1 MPPIS
6 ICGLTSSPAASL
18 RIVDGYAPLRPV
30 SSFEIVSRATP
41 LLSANSSWLI
51 TAPCRMRRKRGRSI
65 LQTSKTLQKP
75 CIKPT
80 TMLRYLE
87 YSVLSG
93 IRGSLVMSLDPR
105 LVVPYVTEQSPRGER
120 TMDIYSRLL
129 ADRIIFIGMPV
140 DDQIA
145 NVVMAQLLHLDSED
159 PEQDINLYINSPG
172 GSVHAGMAIY
182 DTMQYV
188 NADVATTALGMAA
201 SMGSFLLTAG
211 AKGKRSALP
220 NARIL
225 LHQPHIGG
233 GLGGQ
238 VSDVEIHARELVRT
252 KKRMNELYSQMT
264 GQPIEKIERDT
275 DRDYM
280 LGPEEALEYGVI
292 DRVVNRL
299 QEGVIAAGG

>member
-1 MPPIS
+1 M
-6 ICGLTSSPAASL
+6 
-18 RIVDGYAPLRPV
+18 RH
-30 SSFEIVSRATP
+30 EETP
-41 LLSANSSWLI
+41 GMVI
-51 TAPCRMRRKRGRSI
+51 
-65 LQTSKTLQKP
+65 
-75 CIKPT
+75 
-80 TMLRYLE
+80 
-87 YSVLSG
+87 
-93 IRGSLVMSLDPR
+93 
-105 LVVPYVTEQSPRGER
+105 PYVTEQSPRGER

-129 ADRIIFIGMPV
+129 ADRIIFIGTPV
-140 DDQIA
+140 DDQVA

-159 PEQDINLYINSPG
+159 PERDINLYINSPG
-172 GSVHAGMAIY
+172 GSVYAGMAIY

-233 GLGGQ
+233 GPGGQ

-252 KKRMNELYSQMT
+252 KRRMNELYAEMT
-264 GQPIEKIERDT
+264 GQPVEKIERDT

-280 LGPEEALEYGVI
+280 LGPEEAVEYGVI
-292 DRVVNRL
+292 DRVVNRPA
-299 QEGVIAAGG
+299 ESVIGAGK

>member
-1 MPPIS
+1 M
-6 ICGLTSSPAASL
+6 
-18 RIVDGYAPLRPV
+18 
-30 SSFEIVSRATP
+30 
-41 LLSANSSWLI
+41 
-51 TAPCRMRRKRGRSI
+51 
-65 LQTSKTLQKP
+65 
-75 CIKPT
+75 
-80 TMLRYLE
+80 
-87 YSVLSG
+87 
-93 IRGSLVMSLDPR
+93 GSDPR
-105 LVVPYVTEQSPRGER
+105 LVIPYVTEQSPRGER

-129 ADRIIFIGMPV
+129 KDRIIFIGTPV
-140 DDQIA
+140 DDQVA

-172 GSVHAGMAIY
+172 GSVYAGLAIY
-182 DTMQYV
+182 DTMQFV
-188 NADVATTALGMAA
+188 NCDVVTTALGMAA

-252 KKRMNELYSQMT
+252 KRRMNELYSEMT
-264 GQPIEKIERDT
+264 GQPVEKIERDT

-280 LGPEEALEYGVI
+280 LGPKEAVEYGVI
-292 DRVVNRL
+292 DRVVTRPV
-299 QEGVIAAGG
+299 EVVVGASE